1 MPADYKVRGVE
12 KKQERDASDIYRD
25 SRRMGEKLSDW
36 FGKPSNLAFVLLI
49 CAVLIVYMPSLAEI
63 FGFTALIFWL
73 VFSGRSKKLHLP
85 MRMPFEYDGYDYN
98 DPLPGRNIFKT
109 NYRKARGIFYL
120 GNEKETNQELHL
132 SADDMLTHMLL
143 FGTTGAGKTEAL
155 LSLSWNSISMGSGL
169 IFIDPKGTNKLGLQV
184 YSMARVCGREDDFLE
199 INFSTGN
206 RDVNEYSLKRL
217 SNTANPFAYGTADSL
232 AEILVSLIPTS
243 EGENAVF
250 SERAVSLIYTVM
262 RPLVDLRNQKALQ
275 LSISTIR
282 DHLTLEKCMD
292 LATDQRISDASRKSM
307 EAYLN
312 SVAGFKAGQPYEK
325 QGEDAHKQFGFA
337 QAYFTRALSS
347 LVDTYGHVYGA
358 MMGEVDYPD
367 VVFNRRILVIL
378 LPAMEKPPSE
388 IKTLG
393 KIILSAIRGAM
404 SLGLGSEFEG
414 TKEEMLDSLPTASN
428 VPNLVI
434 ADEYGYVATE
444 GFAVTAAQ
452 ARGLGFSCVFAGQ
465 DYAGFKRGSETEAEQ
480 ILANTKVKL
489 IMALEDAQAT
499 LEVVKAIGGEA
510 YVTNTSGYTMDGD
523 GLSSSY
529 RDIMNV
535 SVERRQRVD
544 IQDLRD
550 QIEGEFHAF
559 HKANMVRGQMFHAD
573 PPLKTATLRFNRFL
587 EILRPERSY
596 LINKYGPVK
605 DLTAELKELIRK
617 GKPLTST
624 RAAPE
629 MPVVRARDLLREMRA
644 CAPVPANDCA
654 LVALL
659 TSMPGYTLPS
669 EREADSQ
676 HNQDTPNPADASSA
690 RNTTASDDS
699 GPAAPNQS
707 QATAGSITGWGDL
720 VKSSSEAKPA
730 PAIDHPAGTQVYETA
745 RSDMK
750 TAVAARGSDSDQN
763 AHASPLKVSSS
774 ETGSGD
780 VHWSGQLLQGAS
792 PATGSTQQ
800 EKAKAGVNVSLSAPV
815 ATESVEASNPHHSE
829 LEASKAALPEVDSDV
844 VSALGG
850 AVPGFFNP
858 NDLQRKDEADDASDD
873 EEDEDD
879 PNAELRALLAENI
892 KTSLITDQVSERVKE
907 CAAAVSPESNP
918 DDAVDDIKTAVSD
931 SVTEYPVDPIP
942 EPSPNTQFDIR
953 NTLRDLRKKGSIKG

>member
-1 MPADYKVRGVE
+1 MSGDYKIRGVQ
-12 KKQERDASDIYRD
+12 KRQERDASEIYRD
-25 SRRMGEKLSDW
+25 SRRTGEKIADW
-36 FGKPSNLAFVLLI
+36 FGKPTNLAFCMLI
-49 CAVLIVYMPSLAEI
+49 SALMIVYVPAAVELI
-63 FGFTALIFWL
+63 GFIVLIFWL
-73 VFSGRSKKLHLP
+73 IFSGKSRRLHLP
-85 MRMPFEYDGYDYN
+85 MRMPFEHAGVDYN
-98 DPLPGRNIFKT
+98 DPLPGRSIFGTKF
-109 NYRKARGIFYL
+109 RKSRGIFFL

-155 LSLSWNSISMGSGL
+155 LSLAWNSIAMGSGL

-184 YSMARVCGREDDFLE
+184 YAMARVCGREDDFLE

-206 RDVNEYSLKRL
+206 REVNAFSNKRL

-262 RPLVDLRNQKALQ
+262 RPLVDLRDKKVLQ

-282 DHLTLEKCMD
+282 DHLNLEKCME
-292 LATDQRISDASRKSM
+292 LATDPRISDASRKSM

-378 LPAMEKPPSE
+378 LPAMEKPPNE

-404 SLGLGSEFEG
+404 SLGLGSEYEG

-499 LEVVKAIGGEA
+499 LEVVRAIGGEA

-535 SVERRQRVD
+535 SVEKRQRVD
-544 IQDLRD
+544 IMDLRG

-559 HKANMVRGQMFHAD
+559 HKDNIVRGQMFHAD
-573 PPLKTATLRFNRFL
+573 PQLKDTTMRFNRFL
-587 EILRPERSY
+587 EVLRPERSE
-596 LINKYGPVK
+596 LMNRYGPVK
-605 DLTAELKELIRK
+605 DLTSELKSLIRGGTIVK
-617 GKPLTST
+617 ST
-624 RAAPE
+624 RPATE
-629 MPVVRARDLLREMRA
+629 MPALRVCTLLNAIRRKA
-644 CAPVPANDCA
+644 ATIPANDSV

-659 TSMPGYTLPS
+659 TSMAGYQLPEEVEERQS
-669 EREADSQ
+669 EDQTADSGA
-676 HNQDTPNPADASSA
+676 ADSKAAGSDE
-690 RNTTASDDS
+690 TQTAID
-699 GPAAPNQS
+699 PAAVWQ
-707 QATAGSITGWGDL
+707 TAI
-720 VKSSSEAKPA
+720 KSSSGESSVTSSGNAEDSLSSPSMKPVDVPVGDVTPTASHLHVTLTETDTSEQPPSSSSPQPKPA
-730 PAIDHPAGTQVYETA
+730 ETTPTRLNPEVEA
-745 RSDMK
+745 LKSAFGGMNMPDF
-750 TAVAARGSDSDQN
+750 AAQALHNAQTDDSDEDQDD
-763 AHASPLKVSSS
+763 
-774 ETGSGD
+774 E
-780 VHWSGQLLQGAS
+780 
-792 PATGSTQQ
+792 
-800 EKAKAGVNVSLSAPV
+800 
-815 ATESVEASNPHHSE
+815 
-829 LEASKAALPEVDSDV
+829 
-844 VSALGG
+844 
-850 AVPGFFNP
+850 
-858 NDLQRKDEADDASDD
+858 DEAPDAS
-873 EEDEDD
+873 
-879 PNAELRALLAENI
+879 AELRALLNENMKSSIISPQVAERI
-892 KTSLITDQVSERVKE
+892 KECSETISPEEDPEEAVADVKAAVGSTVSEY
-907 CAAAVSPESNP
+907 PEAPLP
-918 DDAVDDIKTAVSD
+918 DPA
-931 SVTEYPVDPIP
+931 
-942 EPSPNTQFDIR
+942 PNKPFEITNR
-953 NTLRDLRKKGSIKG
+953 LRKLKSQKTLK

>member
-1 MPADYKVRGVE
+1 MPAEYKIRGVE
-12 KKQERDASDIYRD
+12 KKQERDAKEIYRD
-25 SRRMGEKLSDW
+25 SRRTGEKISDW
-36 FGKPSNLAFVLLI
+36 FAKPSNLAFVLFI
-49 CAVLIVYMPSLAEI
+49 CAALIVYMPAAAEV
-63 FGFTALIFWL
+63 FGFTALILWL
-73 VFSGRSKKLHLP
+73 IFSGRSKKLHLP

-109 NYRKARGIFYL
+109 NYRKARGIFFL

-184 YSMARVCGREDDFLE
+184 FAMARACGREDDFLE

-206 RDVNEYSLKRL
+206 RDVNEHSHKRL
-217 SNTANPFAYGTADSL
+217 SNTANPFAYGTADTL

-282 DHLTLEKCMD
+282 DHLTLEKCMELLKD
-292 LATDQRISDASRKSM
+292 ERISEASRKSM

-312 SVAGFKAGQPYEK
+312 SVAGFKAGVPYEK
-325 QGEDAHKQFGFA
+325 QSEDAHKQFGFA

-367 VVFNRRILVIL
+367 VVFNRRILVVL
-378 LPAMEKPPSE
+378 LPAMEKPPPE

-523 GLSSSY
+523 SLSNSY

-573 PPLKTATLRFNRFL
+573 PPIKTATLRFNRFL
-587 EILRPERSY
+587 EVLRPERSY

-605 DLTAELKELIRK
+605 DLTAELKQLIRER
-617 GKPLTST
+617 KPLISL
-624 RAAPE
+624 REASE
-629 MPVVRARDLLREMRA
+629 MPIMRARDLLREMRTSA
-644 CAPVPANDCA
+644 SMPANDCA

-669 EREADSQ
+669 EREAGLPEKDDASIQPDVAQTRNAEVSSSEQATTKPSQ
-676 HNQDTPNPADASSA
+676 HSS
-690 RNTTASDDS
+690 SS
-699 GPAAPNQS
+699 V
-707 QATAGSITGWGDL
+707 TGWDDL
-720 VKSSSEAKPA
+720 VKTASEAKPVPGISSPEGTPTHK
-730 PAIDHPAGTQVYETA
+730 PAQPDVKAADH
-745 RSDMK
+745 
-750 TAVAARGSDSDQN
+750 GSDSAQN
-763 AHASPLKVSSS
+763 HHESPLKVQSSKAD
-774 ETGSGD
+774 SGD
-780 VHWSGQLLQGAS
+780 VHWSGQLLQKAS
-792 PATGSTQQ
+792 LAGSQPNDARPS
-800 EKAKAGVNVSLSAPV
+800 EIKVSLSPSEV
-815 ATESVEASNPHHSE
+815 SKEPRPEAS
-829 LEASKAALPEVDSDV
+829 AAEIDEDV
-844 VSALGG
+844 VSALGE
-850 AVPGFFNP
+850 AVPSFFNP
-858 NDLQRKDEADDASDD
+858 NDLQNNAAGDASD

-892 KTSLITDQVSERVKE
+892 KTSIITDQVSERVKE
-907 CAAAVSPESNP
+907 CAAAVSQGENP
-918 DDAVDDIKTAVSD
+918 DEAVNDIKTVVSN
-931 SVTEYPVDPIP
+931 SVSEYPVDPIP
-942 EPSPNTQFDIR
+942 EPSPNTQFVIR
-953 NTLRDLRKKGSIKG
+953 NKLRDLRKKGSIKGE

>member
-1 MPADYKVRGVE
+1 MSADYKVRGVE

-36 FGKPSNLAFVLLI
+36 FGKPSNLAFVMLV
-49 CAVLIVYMPSLAEI
+49 CALLIVYMPSSAEI
-63 FGFTALIFWL
+63 FGFTALMFWL
-73 VFSGRSKKLHLP
+73 VFAGRSKKLHLP

-98 DPLPGRNIFKT
+98 DPLPGRNFFKT

-282 DHLTLEKCMD
+282 DHLTLEKCME

-480 ILANTKVKL
+480 ILSNTKVKL

-510 YVTNTSGYTMDGD
+510 YVTNTSGYTMDGG

-587 EILRPERSY
+587 EIRRPERSY

-624 RAAPE
+624 RPAPE
-629 MPVVRARDLLREMRA
+629 TPIVRARDLLRGMRA
-644 CAPVPANDCA
+644 SAPVPANDCA

-659 TSMPGYTLPS
+659 TSMPGYTLPA
-669 EREADSQ
+669 ERDAARQQEQEVVHSADSS
-676 HNQDTPNPADASSA
+676 NARCDAVIDTTQVATEQSQGSSSA
-690 RNTTASDDS
+690 
-699 GPAAPNQS
+699 
-707 QATAGSITGWGDL
+707 ITGWGDL

-730 PAIDHPAGTQVYETA
+730 SGINHPVQPDQN
-745 RSDMK
+745 DMK
-750 TAVAARGSDSDQN
+750 AAGAAGESTA
-763 AHASPLKVSSS
+763 ASKVGDTPLKVTSS
-774 ETGSGD
+774 ETSREGA
-780 VHWSGQLLQGAS
+780 HWSGQLIQDDS
-792 PATGSTQQ
+792 TATQSHQPDQTRQ
-800 EKAKAGVNVSLSAPV
+800 GVNVSLSAPP
-815 ATESVEASNPHHSE
+815 ADESVSASVPPESE
-829 LEASKAALPEVDSDV
+829 PTATKAPSAKVDDDV

-858 NDLQRKDEADDASDD
+858 NNIQLNPADDSSDD
-873 EEDEDD
+873 EEEDDD
-879 PNAELRALLAENI
+879 PNAELRALLADNI
-892 KTSLITDQVSERVKE
+892 KSSLITDQVSERVKE
-907 CAAAVSPESNP
+907 CAAAVSPDSNP
-918 DDAVDDIKTAVSD
+918 DEAVDEIKTALSD